1 MQIKQF
7 EDKNLSHYSYAIV
20 SDCEKKIILVD
31 PARNT
36 QPYLQLCKRNRCTNC
51 WCY

>member
-36 QPYLQLCKRNRCTNC
+36 KPIPSVCKAG
-51 WCY
+51 